1 MKYISTRGQAETLD
15 FEGVTLTGLA
25 RDGGLYVP
33 EEIPAFSADDIRA
46 MRGKTYAEVAFEVI
60 APFVGDC
67 LTEGE
72 LKRMLDATYD
82 ENYGGQFRHPAV
94 APLVQTGNNDWLLEL
109 FHGPTLAFKDFAL
122 QLLGR
127 FFDHFTAKREQKL
140 TILGATSGDTGSA
153 AIEGCRGRDNVS
165 IFMLHP
171 KGRVSEV
178 QRRQMTSVIE
188 PNVVNIAVEGNFDDC
203 QALVKACFNDHA
215 FRDEV
220 GLTAVNSINWARV
233 MAQIVYY
240 FTSAVALGAPD
251 RPVSYSVPTG
261 NFGDIF
267 AGYIAKRMG
276 LPIEKL
282 VIATNS
288 NDILARTLA
297 TGRYERGDVY
307 STLSPSMDIQISSN
321 FERMLFDIAG
331 RDASVIR
338 RYMDELSATGGFT
351 LDAAH
356 HEALTELFAAERVD
370 DETTKAVMQEIYAS
384 SGYVADPHTTVG
396 IEAANVCLPDNGAP
410 RVTLATAHPAKFG
423 DAVKEATGVDP
434 VLPAHMADL
443 LTREE
448 RMVTLPNDEQ
458 SLKARVR
465 EGGWS

>member
-1 MKYISTRGQAETLD
+1 MKYISTRGQAESLD

-33 EEIPAFSADDIRA
+33 EEIPTFSADDIRA

-67 LTEGE
+67 LSEAE

-94 APLVQTGNNDWLLEL
+94 APLVQTGANDWLLEL

-127 FFDHFTAKREQKL
+127 FFDHFTAKRGEKL

-178 QRRQMTSVIE
+178 QRKQMTSVIE
-188 PNVVNIAVEGNFDDC
+188 DNVVNIAVEGNFDDC
-203 QALVKACFNDHA
+203 QALVKASFNDLE
-215 FRDEV
+215 FRDRI

-251 RPVSYSVPTG
+251 RAISYSVPTG

-267 AGYIAKRMG
+267 AGYIAKKMG

-288 NDILARTLA
+288 NDILARTLES
-297 TGRYERGDVY
+297 GRYERGDVY

-331 RDASVIR
+331 RDADVIR
-338 RYMDELSATGGFT
+338 RYMDDLAGTGGFT
-351 LDAAH
+351 LDKEH
-356 HEALTELFAAERVD
+356 HDALKSLFAAERVD
-370 DETTKAVMQEIYAS
+370 DETTKAVMQELHANA
-384 SGYVADPHTTVG
+384 GYIADPHTAVG
-396 IEAANVCLPDNGAP
+396 IEAANNCLPDNAAP
-410 RVTLATAHPAKFG
+410 RVTLSTAHPAKFG

-434 VLPAHMADL
+434 ALPQHMADL
-443 LTREE
+443 MGRDE
-448 RMVTLPNDEQ
+448 RMITLPNDLAALQ
-458 SLKARVR
+458 ARVL
-465 EGGWS
+465 EGNWS

>member
-1 MKYISTRGQAETLD
+1 MKYISTRGQAESLD

-33 EEIPAFSADDIRA
+33 EEIPTFSADDIRA

-67 LTEGE
+67 LSEAE

-94 APLVQTGNNDWLLEL
+94 APLVQTGANDWLLEL

-127 FFDHFTAKREQKL
+127 FFDHFTAKRGEKL

-153 AIEGCRGRDNVS
+153 AIKGCRGRDNVS

-178 QRRQMTSVIE
+178 QRRQMTSVLE
-188 PNVVNIAVEGNFDDC
+188 DNVVNIAVEGNFDDC
-203 QALVKACFNDHA
+203 QALVKASFNDLA
-215 FRDEV
+215 FRDKV

-251 RPVSYSVPTG
+251 RAVSYSVPTG

-267 AGYIAKRMG
+267 AGYIASKMG

-331 RDASVIR
+331 RDAGVIR
-338 RYMDELSATGGFT
+338 RYMDDLASTGGFT
-351 LDAAH
+351 LDKEH
-356 HEALTELFAAERVD
+356 HDALKTLFAAERVD
-370 DETTKAVMQEIYAS
+370 DETTKAVMQELHAS
-384 SGYVADPHTTVG
+384 GGYIADPHTAVG
-396 IEAANVCLPDNGAP
+396 IEAANTCLPDDGAP
-410 RVTLATAHPAKFG
+410 RVTLSTAHPAKFG
-423 DAVKEATGVDP
+423 EAVKEATGVESA
-434 VLPAHMADL
+434 LPHHMADL
-443 LTREE
+443 MDRKE
-448 RMVTLPNDEQ
+448 RMMTLPNDLAALQ
-458 SLKARVR
+458 ARVL
-465 EGGWS
+465 EGNWS